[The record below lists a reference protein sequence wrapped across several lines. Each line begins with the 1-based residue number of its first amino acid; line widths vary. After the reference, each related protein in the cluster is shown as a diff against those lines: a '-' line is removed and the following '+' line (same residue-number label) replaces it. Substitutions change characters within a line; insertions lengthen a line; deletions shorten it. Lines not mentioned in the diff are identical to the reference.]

1 MAVARATAADP
12 ADGLCFECTGCGD
25 CCRVR
30 DGYDCV
36 YLYEDD
42 AERLSLELALELD
55 EFLERYAFVD
65 ELGWTR
71 IKMDSDACPF
81 FNRENN
87 CCSVYEARPLQCR
100 TFPFWD
106 SMLTGNAGRLSW
118 RSSARRMCEGVGQ
131 GNKWPAAQV
140 NKLVAEMKEAE
151 EEQG

>member
-1 MAVARATAADP
+1 VAVTLSTSPGP

-36 YLYEDD
+36 YLYDDD
-42 AERLSLELALELD
+42 AERLALELALELD

-81 FNRENN
+81 FNREKN

-131 GNKWPAAQV
+131 GSKWPATEV
-140 NKLVAEMKEAE
+140 NKLVADMKEAE